1 MLNVECCSIICYLVS
16 QLGVEPPRKIQDPLP
31 SLIFIPK
38 IQPFGSQIANRSW
51 LHSFKKNSIVNIPTS
66 TTNMIIEK
74 TTSYTGNNA
83 GSLKRKRPTWN
94 NGSVSASN
102 AIQRPEIVGGVMSTS
117 PQNVL
122 TSILESRG
130 IKSKIHSYD
139 SLTGFFVET
148 KEQEIDSY
156 GCDALKAVR
165 DSDIETLRR
174 FHREGRPL
182 KCSNRF
188 GESLLHLAC
197 RKSLVEVVTFL
208 VNEIGIPVRVKDDM
222 GRSPLHDAFWTCEP
236 NFAVVD
242 ILLNKCPDLLLVSD
256 KRGHTP
262 LSYARK
268 DHWGKWNQYLKE
280 RSHLIEPALLK

>member
-1 MLNVECCSIICYLVS
+1 M
-16 QLGVEPPRKIQDPLP
+16 
-31 SLIFIPK
+31 
-38 IQPFGSQIANRSW
+38 
-51 LHSFKKNSIVNIPTS
+51 VNIPTS

-102 AIQRPEIVGGVMSTS
+102 AIQRPEIMSTSTLSERPVKNGNEPS

-148 KEQEIDSY
+148 KEEEIDSY

-165 DSDIETLRR
+165 DSDIETLRT

-197 RKSLVEVVTFL
+197 RKSLVEVVIFL
-208 VNEIGIPVRVKDDM
+208 VNEIGIPVCVKDDM

-242 ILLNKCPDLLLVSD
+242 ILLNKCPDLLFVSD

-280 RSHLIEPALLK
+280 RSHLIEPAMLI